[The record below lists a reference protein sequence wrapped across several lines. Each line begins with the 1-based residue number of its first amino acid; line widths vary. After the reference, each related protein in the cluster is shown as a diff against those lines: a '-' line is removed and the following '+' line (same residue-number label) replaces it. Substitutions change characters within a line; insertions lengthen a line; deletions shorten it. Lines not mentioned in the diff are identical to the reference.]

1 MPHHRIL
8 QCRTPTRRTPRSASP
23 SAHRAI
29 AGHPSSRFNK
39 ARILAISHAICSH
52 RRAADVDG
60 PLFIG
65 IGRHAL
71 SRPELATALEVFA
84 ANGLEIFIDEHDGYT
99 PPPVISH
106 AILAYNRG
114 SQTGPADEVVLTPS
128 HNPPSAGGFKYNK
141 PNGAPADVDV
151 TGGIEREVN
160 ALLKAGL
167 GGVKRTR
174 FSAR

>member
-1 MPHHRIL
+1 M
-8 QCRTPTRRTPRSASP
+8 
-23 SAHRAI
+23 
-29 AGHPSSRFNK
+29 
-39 ARILAISHAICSH
+39 
-52 RRAADVDG
+52 DG

-71 SRPELATALEVFA
+71 SGPELATALEVFA
-84 ANGLEIFIDEHDGYT
+84 ANGLEVFIDEHDGYT
-99 PPPVISH
+99 PTPVISH

-114 SQTGPADEVVLTPS
+114 RQTGPADEVVLTPS
-128 HNPPSAGGFKYNK
+128 HNPPDAGSLKYNK
-141 PNGAPADVDV
+141 PNGGPADVDV
-151 TGGIEREVN
+151 TGGIEREIN